1 MLGQCL
7 PSGESGIEMVAGQQE
22 RSTAGLELAVLL
34 QLLKLFSTWVI
45 FLWAWKLHRASL
57 TSSCS
62 KSAGGVWEMKTCWP
76 RSTISKGPTARWS
89 MVPSSE
95 VWALQSHRLFSQK
108 TKVSLGIVTGVFQRE
123 QPGRREQ
130 PRGRGEPTL
139 LTYPA
144 PQYTGAA
151 RVHRCHC
158 ACLPTS
164 PQTPGD
170 TAAGRPPSWRTVL
183 WQIAPCSQTWLSL
196 LLAHILQRTHQKT
209 MTDRGVR

>member
-7 PSGESGIEMVAGQQE
+7 PSGESGIEMVARQQE
-22 RSTAGLELAVLL
+22 RSTAGLELTVLL
-34 QLLKLFSTWVI
+34 HLLKLLSTCVI
-45 FLWAWKLHRASL
+45 FLGAWKLHRASL
-57 TSSCS
+57 TSPCS
-62 KSAGGVWEMKTCWP
+62 ESAGGVWEMKTCWP
-76 RSTISKGPTARWS
+76 RSTISKDPTARWS
-89 MVPSSE
+89 TVPSSE
-95 VWALQSHRLFSQK
+95 VWALQSHLLFSQK
-108 TKVSLGIVTGVFQRE
+108 TKVSLGLVTGVFQ
-123 QPGRREQ
+123 PEQ

-151 RVHRCHC
+151 RAHRCRC

-183 WQIAPCSQTWLSL
+183 WQIAPCSQTWLLL

-209 MTDRGVR
+209 VSDRGVR